1 METYIIHSNNP
12 DMVLRNDGA
21 SIPIGEKF
29 AHRFDNPDYQRYIKW
44 LEEGNQPTYVERVTD
59 KWIEIK
65 SECKRL
71 LAICDWTQL
80 PDTLGD
86 EKHAEW
92 AEYRKALRN
101 IMKMIGNA
109 EDVIFPQPPK

>member
-29 AHRFDNPDYQRYIKW
+29 ASRFNNPDYQRYMKW

-65 SECKRL
+65 SERNRL
-71 LAICDWTQL
+71 LAACDWTQL
-80 PDTLGD
+80 PDALSD
-86 EKHAEW
+86 EKRAEW
-92 AEYRKALRN
+92 VEYRQALRN
-101 IMKMIGNA
+101 IPQMFEKA